1 MGRRQR
7 GLALAAALL
16 LIGTCGAL
24 AGAATTS
31 GPWAASASQASL
43 NRPHPSPSPTP
54 TPTPRPT
61 PTPTPTPAPTP
72 RPTPP
77 PTPRPTPPPT
87 PAPTPS
93 ASATPAP
100 TDTPRASPTPAPLAA
115 PLTNA
120 DAPGAGGLPFTGLAP
135 TGSAQAVAIAPTPQG
150 ARTAADTGVPGDS
163 PDLFLVLMVAIMAIP
178 LLLTMTLLATVL
190 TRR

>member
-1 MGRRQR
+1 MGGLQR

-16 LIGTCGAL
+16 LIGTCGGL
-24 AGAATTS
+24 AGIATASGVWAAT
-31 GPWAASASQASL
+31 ASQTSP

-61 PTPTPTPAPTP
+61 PTPAPTPPPTP

-93 ASATPAP
+93 ASPTPPP
-100 TDTPRASPTPAPLAA
+100 TDTPRATPTPAPSAA
-115 PLTNA
+115 PLPDA
-120 DAPGAGGLPFTGLAP
+120 AAPGLGGLPFTGLAP

-150 ARTAADTGVPGDS
+150 ARTAADTGAPGDS
-163 PDLFLVLMVAIMAIP
+163 PNLFLVLMVAIMAIP